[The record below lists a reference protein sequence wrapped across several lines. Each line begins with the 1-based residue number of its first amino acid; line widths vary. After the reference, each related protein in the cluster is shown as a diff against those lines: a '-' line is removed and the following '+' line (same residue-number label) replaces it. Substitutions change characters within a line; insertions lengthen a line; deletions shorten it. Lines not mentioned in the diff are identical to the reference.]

1 MGGGDEVSAD
11 CEDDDTDTES
21 ETTAAPQ
28 SKVQPIPENT
38 PLEILTGIIAAAS
51 VAAST
56 AAMIIQPTNLVF
68 AAGGLSWYVLSII
81 CKVHNPL
88 PARAKYPN
96 LIMPENIHHHRPLS
110 VLFGGKCNW
119 SIRLLSTEA
128 AYGYSCYAG
137 N

>member
-1 MGGGDEVSAD
+1 MGASGDEESA
-11 CEDDDTDTES
+11 DDDTDTVS
-21 ETTAAPQ
+21 DITAAPQ

-56 AAMIIQPTNLVF
+56 AAMILQPTNLVF
-68 AAGGLSWYVLSII
+68 AAGSGRTFMVRTINLQSAQPTPCSS
-81 CKVHNPL
+81 
-88 PARAKYPN
+88 KYPN
-96 LIMPENIHHHRPLS
+96 LHARKYTSSLS
-110 VLFGGKCNW
+110 IGGKCNW

-137 N
+137 NSCGPF